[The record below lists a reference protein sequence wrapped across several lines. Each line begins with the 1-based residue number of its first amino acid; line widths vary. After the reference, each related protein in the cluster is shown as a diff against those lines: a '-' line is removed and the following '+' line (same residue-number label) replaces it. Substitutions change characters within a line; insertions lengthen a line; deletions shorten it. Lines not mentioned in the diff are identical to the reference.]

1 MIMRWRQVLQE
12 DRKWKDILI
21 CYSGKESNET
31 LLTHEEALKE
41 AKKRLQ
47 NENTIRIIIER
58 GEF

>member
-1 MIMRWRQVLQE
+1 MILRWRQVLKE

-31 LLTHEEALKE
+31 LHTHEEALQE

-47 NENTIRIIIER
+47 NENTIRIIVER